1 MTGFGRSTG
10 SYNDKTIV
18 VELRSLNSKITDI
31 KIRIPGEYRDR
42 ESEIRKLIT
51 DHAERGKQGI
61 VSQVLR
67 EQQRVIVEGI
77 NLYNKHVKGQ
87 PDRGIAGRTIT
98 RERSLPYANVNLL
111 DPVTG
116 QPTRIFRKY
125 LEDGTKVRV
134 SKKSGAIIPRPEKL
148 AYRKR
153 PLNHI
158 VTESDTLEADAWE
171 VTYNPM

>member
-1 MTGFGRSTG
+1 MSARIRITKLVTQAFRSK
-10 SYNDKTIV
+10 N
-18 VELRSLNSKITDI
+18 NSKPKPDSTVPRQNQWNIVRGD
-31 KIRIPGEYRDR
+31 KIQVIG
-42 ESEIRKLIT
+42 

>member
-1 MTGFGRSTG
+1 MSAR
-10 SYNDKTIV
+10 
-18 VELRSLNSKITDI
+18 
-31 KIRIPGEYRDR
+31 IRIT
-42 ESEIRKLIT
+42 KLVTQAFRSKNNKPKQDVARQNQWNIVRGDKIQVIG

-67 EQQRVIVEGI
+67 QQQRVIVEGI

-171 VTYNPM
+171 VTYKPML